1 MTPATRTLV
10 DTGIVMPC
18 RATRRPDNRM
28 RRLLRA
34 AAITTAVVFAAA
46 PLGKPVQLDTGVVQG
61 EVVEGT
67 AVQVFRGIPYA
78 APPVGD
84 LRWRAPAAVAP
95 WEGVR
100 AATEFGNIC
109 HQGPALATMTGEPL
123 PTRSEDCLYLN
134 VWSGAVGTRTG
145 QPVMVWIHGGGLS
158 LGWGHQRG
166 YDGTH
171 LASRGVVLVSIN
183 YRLGALGFLA
193 HPLLNE
199 EAGVSGNYGLKD
211 QIAALEWVQRN
222 IAAFGGD
229 PGNVTI
235 FGESAGGTSVHALIA
250 SPRSK
255 GLVHRGIAQ
264 SPWVTGSNYAL
275 LHDALPTVGSAT
287 ENGRRWID
295 THFGPETD
303 YFDVVGDI
311 DSPAKLRALGAD
323 DLFRAQEA
331 GYAVAVTVD
340 GDFMPDHAVDI
351 YGRGE
356 QQDVPVIAGTNTDE
370 GTIFQGMLPAT
381 TPEDFSAAMQERFGA
396 QAATILDLY
405 PATDARSLF
414 AAKNQLITDTWF
426 VQNTRNM
433 LAGMAKVP
441 SNGWQYHFSRRAP
454 QAPMLG
460 AFHGMEI
467 AYAFGN
473 LDADAATED
482 RALSDAMTR
491 YWVQFATT
499 GDPNVEGLPAWP
511 AYEPETDRHL
521 ELGDEI
527 KAGAGY
533 RKEAVDVLNEIWTAR
548 MSPPD

>member
-1 MTPATRTLV
+1 MKQS
-10 DTGIVMPC
+10 
-18 RATRRPDNRM
+18 
-28 RRLLRA
+28 LLRVA
-34 AAITTAVVFAAA
+34 ATATAVVFAAGS
-46 PLGKPVQLDTGVVQG
+46 LGKPVQLDTGLVQG

-67 AVQVFRGIPYA
+67 TVQVFRGIPYA

-84 LRWRAPAAVAP
+84 LRWRDPVAAAP

-100 AATEFGNIC
+100 SATEFSNIC
-109 HQGPALATMTGEPL
+109 HQGPALAAMTRETL

-134 VWSGAVGTRTG
+134 VWSGAVGKEAK
-145 QPVMVWIHGGGLS
+145 QPVMVWIHGGGLT

-171 LASRGVVLVSIN
+171 LASQGVVLVSIN

-211 QIAALEWVQRN
+211 QVAALEWVQRN

-287 ENGRRWID
+287 ENGRQWID
-295 THFGPETD
+295 THFGG
-303 YFDVVGDI
+303 V
-311 DSPAKLRALGAD
+311 DSLANLRALGAGNV
-323 DLFRAQEA
+323 FAAQEA

-340 GDFMPDHAVDI
+340 GDFMPDHAVEI
-351 YGRGE
+351 YRRGE

-370 GTIFQGMLPAT
+370 GTIFQAMLPFN
-381 TPEDFSAAMQERFGA
+381 TPEDYSAAMEAQFGDHA
-396 QAATILDLY
+396 STILDLY
-405 PATDARSLF
+405 PAKDARSLF

-433 LAGMAKVP
+433 LAGMAKVS
-441 SNGWQYHFSRRAP
+441 SNAWQYHFSRRAP

-467 AYAFGN
+467 GYAFGN
-473 LDADAATED
+473 LDADASAED
-482 RALSDAMTR
+482 QALSDAMTR
-491 YWVQFATT
+491 YWVQFAKT
-499 GDPNVEGLPAWP
+499 GDPNVEGLPVWP
-511 AYEPETDRHL
+511 VYEPETDQHL

-533 RKEAVDVLNEIWTAR
+533 RNDAVNALNEIWTA
-548 MSPPD
+548 MMAAEPS

>member
-1 MTPATRTLV
+1 MTETAIRSATIIATL
-10 DTGIVMPC
+10 I
-18 RATRRPDNRM
+18 
-28 RRLLRA
+28 A
-34 AAITTAVVFAAA
+34 AAFA
-46 PLGKPVQLDTGVVQG
+46 LGKPVQLDSGPVQG
-61 EVVEGT
+61 AVVEGT
-67 AVQVFRGIPYA
+67 TVQVFRGIPYA

-84 LRWRAPAAVAP
+84 LRWREPTAVAP

-109 HQGPALATMTGEPL
+109 HQGRILAAMIGEDL

-134 VWSGAVGTRTG
+134 LWTGAIGSETK
-145 QPVMVWIHGGGLS
+145 QPVMVWIHGGGLT

-166 YDGTH
+166 YDGAH
-171 LASRGVVLVSIN
+171 LARRGVVLVSIN

-222 IAAFGGD
+222 IEAFGGD
-229 PGNVTI
+229 PNNVTI

-264 SPWVTGSNYAL
+264 SPWVTASNYAQL
-275 LHDALPTVGSAT
+275 DDAM
-287 ENGRRWID
+287 ENGRQWID
-295 THFGPETD
+295 THFDE
-303 YFDVVGDI
+303 I
-311 DSPAKLRALGAD
+311 DSLAKLRALGAE
-323 DLFRAQEA
+323 DLFAAQEA

-340 GDFMPDHAVDI
+340 ADFMPDHAVDV
-351 YGRGE
+351 YRRGG

-370 GTIFQGMLPAT
+370 GTIFLGLLPFN
-381 TPEDFSAAMQERFGA
+381 TPEDYRAAMQEQFGDHA
-396 QAATILDLY
+396 STILGLY

-433 LAGMAKVP
+433 LVGMAKVS

-467 AYAFGN
+467 GYAFGN
-473 LDADAATED
+473 LAADASAED
-482 RALSDAMTR
+482 QALSEAMTR
-491 YWVQFATT
+491 YWVQFART
-499 GDPNVEGLPAWP
+499 GNPNVEGLPEWP
-511 AYEPETDRHL
+511 AYEPHTDQHL

-533 RKEAVDVLNEIWTAR
+533 RKEAVDALNEIWSALT
-548 MSPPD
+548 P

>member
-1 MTPATRTLV
+1 MTKPMIRSATILAALV
-10 DTGIVMPC
+10 VG
-18 RATRRPDNRM
+18 ASA
-28 RRLLRA
+28 LA
-34 AAITTAVVFAAA
+34 
-46 PLGKPVQLDTGVVQG
+46 KPVQLDSGLIQG
-61 EVVEGT
+61 DVVEGT
-67 AVQVFRGIPYA
+67 TVLVFRGIPYA

-84 LRWRAPAAVAP
+84 LRWREPAAVAP

-100 AATEFGNIC
+100 SATAFGNIC
-109 HQGPALATMTGEPL
+109 HQGPALAAMTGEDL

-134 VWSGAVGTRTG
+134 VWTGAIGGETK
-145 QPVMVWIHGGGLS
+145 QPVMVWIHGGGLT

-171 LASRGVVLVSIN
+171 LAKQGVVLVSIN

-222 IAAFGGD
+222 IEAFGGD
-229 PGNVTI
+229 PNNVTI

-255 GLVHRGIAQ
+255 ELVHRGIAQ
-264 SPWVTGSNYAL
+264 SPWVTGSNYAQL
-275 LHDALPTVGSAT
+275 DKALPTVGSAT
-287 ENGRRWID
+287 ENGRQWVD
-295 THFGPETD
+295 THFDG
-303 YFDVVGDI
+303 I
-311 DSPAKLRALGAD
+311 DSLAKLRGLGAE

-340 GDFMPDHAVDI
+340 GDFMPAHAVDA
-351 YGRGE
+351 YRRGE

-370 GTIFQGMLPAT
+370 GTIFQGILPFNTPEGYRAAMEEQFGDHAT
-381 TPEDFSAAMQERFGA
+381 T
-396 QAATILDLY
+396 ILELY
-405 PATDARSLF
+405 PATDAGSLF

-426 VQNTRNM
+426 LQNTRNM
-433 LAGMAKVP
+433 LAGMGKV
-441 SNGWQYHFSRRAP
+441 SSQGWQYHFSRRAP
-454 QAPMLG
+454 GAPMLG

-467 AYAFGN
+467 GYAFGN
-473 LDADAATED
+473 LDADASAED
-482 RALSDAMTR
+482 QALSDAMTR
-491 YWVQFATT
+491 YWVQFAKT

-511 AYEPETDRHL
+511 AYEPETDQHL

-527 KAGAGY
+527 KAGTGY
-533 RKEAVDVLNEIWTAR
+533 RKEALDTLNDIWAAMMAVAEPEGVDVPE
-548 MSPPD
+548 

>member
-1 MTPATRTLV
+1 MIEPTIRSALILAALIAT
-10 DTGIVMPC
+10 
-18 RATRRPDNRM
+18 A
-28 RRLLRA
+28 
-34 AAITTAVVFAAA
+34 FA
-46 PLGKPVQLDTGVVQG
+46 LGKPVQLDSGLVQG
-61 EVVEGT
+61 EPVEGT
-67 AVQVFRGIPYA
+67 TVQVFRGIPYA

-84 LRWRAPAAVAP
+84 LRWREPASVAP

-100 AATEFGNIC
+100 SATEFSNIC
-109 HQGPALATMTGEPL
+109 HQGPALASMIGEDL

-134 VWSGAVGTRTG
+134 VWTAAIGAETK

-171 LASRGVVLVSIN
+171 LATQGVVLVSIN

-193 HPLLNE
+193 HPLLNQ

-222 IAAFGGD
+222 IEAFGGD
-229 PGNVTI
+229 PDNVTI

-250 SPRSK
+250 SPRSE

-264 SPWVTGSNYAL
+264 SPWVTGSNYAHL
-275 LHDALPTVGSAT
+275 DKALPTVGSAT
-287 ENGRRWID
+287 ETGQQWID
-295 THFGPETD
+295 AHFDG
-303 YFDVVGDI
+303 I
-311 DSPAKLRALGAD
+311 DSLAKLRALGAE
-323 DLFRAQEA
+323 DLFAAQEA
-331 GYAVAVTVD
+331 GFAVAVTVD
-340 GDFMPDHAVDI
+340 GDFMMDHAVDV
-351 YGRGE
+351 YRRGE
-356 QQDVPVIAGTNTDE
+356 QQDVPVIAGTNSDE
-370 GTIFQGMLPAT
+370 GTIFMGLLPFN
-381 TPEDFSAAMQERFGA
+381 TPEDYRAAMQEQFGDHA
-396 QAATILDLY
+396 PTILDLY
-405 PATDARSLF
+405 PATDTRSLF

-426 VQNTRNM
+426 LQNTRNM
-433 LAGMAKVP
+433 LAGMAQVS

-467 AYAFGN
+467 GYAFGN
-473 LDADAATED
+473 LDPEASAED

-491 YWVQFATT
+491 YWVQFAKA
-499 GDPNVEGLPAWP
+499 GNPNVEGLPAWP
-511 AYEPETDRHL
+511 AYDPETDRHL

-533 RKEAVDVLNEIWTAR
+533 RKAAVDTLNEIWAAIMAGTEPEDPAPEGSA
-548 MSPPD
+548 SP

>member
-1 MTPATRTLV
+1 MNDSMTH
-10 DTGIVMPC
+10 
-18 RATRRPDNRM
+18 
-28 RRLLRA
+28 LLRA
-34 AAITTAVVFAAA
+34 TIIATAIVLASTSLAKPVRLDSGLVEGAVVE
-46 PLGKPVQLDTGVVQG
+46 D
-61 EVVEGT
+61 T

-84 LRWRAPAAVAP
+84 LRWREPTAVAP

-100 AATEFGNIC
+100 SATEFGNIC
-109 HQGPALATMTGEPL
+109 HQGGALAAMTNESL

-134 VWSGAVGTRTG
+134 VWTVGIGDETKR
-145 QPVMVWIHGGGLS
+145 PVMVWIHGGGLT

-171 LASRGVVLVSIN
+171 LAQRGVVVVSIN

-193 HPLLNE
+193 HPLLTA

-211 QIAALEWVQRN
+211 QLAALQWVQRN
-222 IAAFGGD
+222 IEAFGGD

-264 SPWVTGSNYAL
+264 SPWVTGTNYAL
-275 LHDALPTVGSAT
+275 LDEALPTVGSAS
-287 ENGRRWID
+287 EIGRQWID
-295 THFGPETD
+295 ANFEG
-303 YFDVVGDI
+303 I
-311 DSPAKLRALGAD
+311 DSAAKLRALDAD
-323 DLFRAQEA
+323 ALFAAQEA

-340 GDFMPDHAVDI
+340 GDFMPDLAVNV
-351 YGRGE
+351 YARGE
-356 QQDVPVIAGTNTDE
+356 QLHVPVIAGTNTDE
-370 GTIFQGMLPAT
+370 GTIFMGILPFN
-381 TPEDFSAAMQERFGA
+381 TPEAYRAAMQEQFGDH
-396 QAATILDLY
+396 AATIVGLY
-405 PATDARSLF
+405 PAEDVNSLF

-426 VQNTRNM
+426 LLNTRNM
-433 LAGMAKVP
+433 LAGMAKA
-441 SNGWQYHFSRRAP
+441 SSKAWQYHFSRRAP

-467 AYAFGN
+467 GYAFGN
-473 LDADAATED
+473 LEADASPVD
-482 RALSDAMTR
+482 QALSDAMTR

-499 GDPNVEGLPAWP
+499 GDPNVEGLPPWP

-521 ELGDEI
+521 ELGDDI
-527 KAGAGY
+527 KTGAGY
-533 RKEAVDVLNEIWTAR
+533 RKDALDTLNAIWAAR
-548 MSPPD
+548 MPPAKPGDPALESLDAPE